1 MQEEDQEQEHPVRN
15 LVLSVC
21 DLKQHGDIP
30 SARCGAQTVTMST
43 RMYLHGGC
51 DEKQAYGDLHLLEIE
66 QMKWTELQPEGRPP
80 APRWGHTV
88 EGHDTDLV
96 VFGGLVA
103 EGGQAALLEDA
114 APGAP
119 QAPPFA
125 IGLTWGHTG
134 APDNS
139 LHMLKTTTVTW
150 QTPNCSGTPPPPRFC
165 HSACVVNDL
174 YVIFGGS
181 ASTDFS
187 KPLADLHWLDLRS
200 MQWANPNCSGEA
212 PSPRFAHKMIT
223 GPDDNLFVFGGTASA
238 TCGEVHPGV
247 LHAFKLSTSTWS
259 TVNVQGTPPLERSFH
274 SFDLIGKWG
283 FAFAG
288 STSTSISDL
297 YILDVPNMRWARPLY
312 EGQVNVRSHASSVL
326 HDKLIVFGGVRDKV
340 TQVSKKGPPEVEPRI
355 SKKLFFLNV
364 LEVKG
369 GVAEGDFKFK
379 LVTVGDSGVGK
390 SCLLTRFVQDY
401 YSDFHVS
408 TIGVDFKT
416 VVTMVKGRLVKLQL
430 WDTAGQERF
439 SVVTGNYYRN
449 SDGFIFVYD
458 ATNRASFDH
467 VQQWLEQVQQHHE
480 CGPTTIKI
488 LVGNKTDMLNELVVT
503 EEEGRAK
510 AEAIGAFFIATSA
523 KTAANVDMAF
533 LTAAQNLVETRRR
546 QKQQPKPTGSE
557 GGGLTRLGA
566 GGPGGSGGAD
576 RGKCACGGGTGRPG
590 GR

>member
-1 MQEEDQEQEHPVRN
+1 MEDEQEHDHPVRN

-21 DLKQHGDIP
+21 DLKQHGDQP
-30 SARCGAQTVTMST
+30 SSRCGSQTVTMAT

-51 DEKQAYGDLHLLEIE
+51 DEKQVFGDLHLLEIE
-66 QMKWTELQPEGRPP
+66 QMKWTELQTEGRAP
-80 APRWGHTV
+80 APRWGHTM
-88 EGHDTDLV
+88 EGYDTDLV
-96 VFGGLVA
+96 LFGGLVA
-103 EGGQAALLEDA
+103 EEQGLLPDEA
-114 APGAP
+114 SRAIQP
-119 QAPPFA
+119 PPFA
-125 IGLTWGHTG
+125 GSLSWSHAG

-139 LHMLKTTTVTW
+139 LFTLQTSTLTW
-150 QTPNCSGTPPPPRFC
+150 QAANSVGTPPSPRFY
-165 HSACVVNDL
+165 HSACVSNDL
-174 YVIFGGS
+174 YVVFGGCG
-181 ASTDFS
+181 AGDFS
-187 KPLADLHWLDLRS
+187 KPLDDLHWLDLRS
-200 MQWANPNCSGEA
+200 MQWTSPSCSGEA
-212 PSPRFAHKMIT
+212 PSPRFAHKMIQ
-223 GPDDNLFVFGGTASA
+223 GPDDTLLVFGGSTGAA
-238 TCGEVHPGV
+238 EVNPGV
-247 LHAFKLSTSTWS
+247 LHCFKLGTSSWS
-259 TVNVQGTPPLERSFH
+259 TVQVSGTPPLERSFH
-274 SFDLIGKWG
+274 TFDLIGKWG

-288 STSTSISDL
+288 QTSTNLSDL
-297 YILDVPNMRWARPLY
+297 YILDVPNNRWARPLY
-312 EGQVNVRSHASSVL
+312 DGQVNVRAHASSVL

-340 TQVSKKGPPEVEPRI
+340 TQPSKKGPPEVEPRI

-364 LEVKG
+364 LEVRG

-416 VVTMVKGRLVKLQL
+416 VITMVKGRLVKLQL

-467 VQQWLEQVQQHHE
+467 VEQWLGQVQQHHE

-488 LVGNKTDMLNELVVT
+488 LVGNKTDMTNELVVS

-510 AEAIGAFFIATSA
+510 AEQMGALFIATSA

-533 LTAAQNLVETRRR
+533 LSAAQNLVETRRK
-546 QKQQPKPTGSE
+546 QKLQPKNIAPGPTPSGTTVGRLGPSSGQGDRAKCCQ
-557 GGGLTRLGA
+557 GGG
-566 GGPGGSGGAD
+566 GGSRD
-576 RGKCACGGGTGRPG
+576 RPR
-590 GR
+590 

>member
-1 MQEEDQEQEHPVRN
+1 MEEDQENDHPVRN

-30 SARCGAQTVTMST
+30 SQRCASQTVTLAT

-51 DEKQAYGDLHLLEIE
+51 DDKRTYGDLHLLEIE
-66 QMKWTELQPEGRPP
+66 QMKWTELQTEGP
-80 APRWGHTV
+80 APSARWGHTI
-88 EGHDTDLV
+88 EGHDTELISFGGIAAEEAALISDEGSRAPVAPGFMSGSSWAHSGTPSNSLHKLQTQTLKWESPSCGGTPPSPRCFHSACVANDLYV
-96 VFGGLVA
+96 VFGG
-103 EGGQAALLEDA
+103 
-114 APGAP
+114 
-119 QAPPFA
+119 
-125 IGLTWGHTG
+125 
-134 APDNS
+134 
-139 LHMLKTTTVTW
+139 
-150 QTPNCSGTPPPPRFC
+150 
-165 HSACVVNDL
+165 SATAD
-174 YVIFGGS
+174 YS
-181 ASTDFS
+181 Q
-187 KPLADLHWLDLRS
+187 PLDDVHWLDLQS
-200 MQWANPNCSGEA
+200 NQWTTPQCSGEA
-212 PSPRFAHKMIT
+212 PSARFGHKMIL
-223 GPDDNLFVFGGTASA
+223 GPDNQLLVFGGSTSASGA
-238 TCGEVHPGV
+238 PVQPGV
-247 LHAFKLSTSTWS
+247 LHSLKLGTNTWS
-259 TVNVQGTPPLERSFH
+259 TVQVSGTPPLERSFH
-274 SFDLIGKWG
+274 TFDLIGKWA
-283 FAFAG
+283 FTFAG
-288 STSTSISDL
+288 CSANNSISDL

-312 EGQVNVRSHASSVL
+312 EGQVNVRAHASSVL

-340 TQVSKKGPPEVEPRI
+340 TETSKRGPPLVEPHI

-369 GVAEGDFKFK
+369 GVSEGDFKFK

-458 ATNRASFDH
+458 ATSRASFDH
-467 VQQWLEQVQQHHE
+467 VEQWLGQVQQHHE

-488 LVGNKTDMLNELVVT
+488 LVGNKCDMLNELQVT

-510 AEAIGAFFIATSA
+510 AEQMGAFFIATSA

-533 LTAAQNLVETRRR
+533 LTAAQNLVEMRRR
-546 QKQQPKPTGSE
+546 QKQTPKPAGGSTTSIGLGPPPGSGPGSSQQKKNCCQ
-557 GGGLTRLGA
+557 GGGAGA
-566 GGPGGSGGAD
+566 G
-576 RGKCACGGGTGRPG
+576 R
-590 GR
+590 